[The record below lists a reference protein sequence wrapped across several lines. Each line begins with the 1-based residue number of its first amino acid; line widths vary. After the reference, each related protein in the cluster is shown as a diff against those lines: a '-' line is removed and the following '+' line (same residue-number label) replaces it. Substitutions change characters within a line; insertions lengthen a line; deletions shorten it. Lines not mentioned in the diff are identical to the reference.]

1 MALLLLRHT
10 LTITSS
16 DDEDDA
22 SAIFSVYITFLMHYL
37 IFSVAVIKLGKF

>member
-22 SAIFSVYITFLMHYL
+22 SAIFSVYIKFLMDYL
-37 IFSVAVIKLGKF
+37 LLHAGVII